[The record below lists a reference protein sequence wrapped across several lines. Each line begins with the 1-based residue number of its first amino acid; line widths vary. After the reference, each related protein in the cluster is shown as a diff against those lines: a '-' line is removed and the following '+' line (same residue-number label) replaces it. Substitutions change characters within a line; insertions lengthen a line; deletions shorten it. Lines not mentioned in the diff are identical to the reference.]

1 MEIDKKVV
9 EGLQLGIAVGMVG
22 DRRRWRSAGGG
33 EGRRWRSAGGGEGR
47 QRRRKVQRSSSPSF
61 LPCHLV
67 GRWNWHLGKIE
78 DDILMSLEPE
88 ITRNGEES
96 KD

>member
-22 DRRRWRSAGGG
+22 DR
-33 EGRRWRSAGGGEGR
+33 RRWRSAGGGEGR